1 MKVLRYCAQWV
12 AGPFSGAAGRDD
24 TAGGGEVDLSFSD
37 RDEAFREE
45 VQGFLDERL
54 TPEMRQAA
62 RRTTTV
68 FADKD
73 LAMAWQRILVD
84 KGWAVPAWPVEYG
97 GVDWSLT
104 QKYIFNEE
112 CAKAHAPG
120 LIPLGL
126 RMLAPVLFRYGTPEQ
141 KDYYLPRIL
150 SGEHYWCQGYSEP
163 GAGSDLSSLKTSAVK
178 DGDDYLVN
186 GTKIWTTHAH
196 FADHI
201 FCLVRTDNTGRPQAG
216 ITFLLI
222 PMDTAG
228 ITVDPIITLAGDHEV
243 NQVFFDDVRVP
254 QSNRVGPENEGWTV
268 AKYLL
273 EFERGGGGA
282 APRLKVALDE
292 LKAIA
297 GREHEGARPLMS
309 QPEFASRVHAVEIR
323 LRAQEFAELSN
334 LARLSRGE
342 SPGAGSSL
350 SKNSSVAIEQT
361 INALKLEAVQ
371 YYALPH
377 ANFISL
383 NGHDRPWVGPDYAET
398 VTPKYLNS
406 RAASVFGGSQEVQK
420 NIIAKAVL
428 GL

>member
-1 MKVLRYCAQWV
+1 M
-12 AGPFSGAAGRDD
+12 
-24 TAGGGEVDLSFSD
+24 DLTFSD
-37 RDEAFREE
+37 QDEAFREE
-45 VQGFLDERL
+45 VRAFLDARL
-54 TPEMRQAA
+54 SPEMREAA
-62 RRTTTV
+62 KRTTTV

-73 LAMAWQRILVD
+73 LAVRWQQILVE
-84 KGWAVPAWPVEYG
+84 KGWAVPAWPTEYG
-97 GVDWSLT
+97 GVEWSLT

-126 RMLAPVLFRYGTPEQ
+126 RMLAPVLFKYGTREQ

-163 GAGSDLSSLKTSAVK
+163 GAGSDLSSLKTRAVK
-178 DGDDYLVN
+178 DGDDYIVN

-201 FCLVRTDNTGRPQAG
+201 FCLVRTDSSGKPQAG

-222 PMDTAG
+222 PMNTPG

-243 NQVFFDDVRVP
+243 NQVFLEDVRVP
-254 QSNRVGPENEGWTV
+254 QENRVGPENQGWTV

-292 LKAIA
+292 LAAIA
-297 GREHEGARPLMS
+297 ARELEDGVALLHRDHFRRRLAM
-309 QPEFASRVHAVEIR
+309 VEIR
-323 LRAQEFAELSN
+323 LRAQEFTELSN
-334 LARLSRGE
+334 LARMSRGE
-342 SPGAGSSL
+342 SPGPGSSL
-350 SKNSSVAIEQT
+350 SKNNSVAIEQE
-361 INALKLEAVQ
+361 INTLKLEAVQ
-371 YYALPH
+371 YYALPN

-383 NGHDRPWVGPDYAET
+383 NGCEESWVGPEHAET
-398 VTPKYLNS
+398 ITPKYLNS
-406 RAASVFGGSQEVQK
+406 RAASIFGGSQEVQK
-420 NIIAKAVL
+420 NIIAKVVL

>member
-1 MKVLRYCAQWV
+1 MDL
-12 AGPFSGAAGRDD
+12 GF
-24 TAGGGEVDLSFSD
+24 TAE
-37 RDEAFREE
+37 DEAFRAE
-45 VQGFLDERL
+45 VRDFLARKL
-54 TPEMRQAA
+54 TPDMREAA

-68 FADKD
+68 FADKA
-73 LAMAWQRILVD
+73 LAMRWQKILVEQ
-84 KGWAVPAWPVEYG
+84 GWAVPAWPKEYG
-97 GVDWSLT
+97 GTDWTPT
-104 QKYIFNEE
+104 QKYVFGEE
-112 CAKAHAPG
+112 CARARAPG

-141 KDYYLPRIL
+141 KAYYLPRIL

-163 GAGSDLSSLKTSAVK
+163 GAGSDLSSLRTAAVL
-178 DGDDYLVN
+178 DGDHYVVN
-186 GTKIWTTHAH
+186 GTKIWTTHAQ

-201 FCLVRTDNTGRPQAG
+201 FCLVRTNPAARPQAG

-222 PMDTAG
+222 PMDTPG
-228 ITVDPIITLAGDHEV
+228 LTVEPIITLAGDHEV

-254 QSNRVGPENEGWTV
+254 VVNRVGPENEGWTV

-282 APRLKVALDE
+282 TPRLKVELGE

-297 GREHEGARPLMS
+297 ARETDRGVALLDDPGFRNRIAAL
-309 QPEFASRVHAVEIR
+309 EIR
-323 LRAQEFAELSN
+323 TSALEFAELAS

-342 SPGAGSSL
+342 SPGPASSL
-350 SKNSSVAIEQT
+350 AKNTSVDIEQQMNT
-361 INALKLEAVQ
+361 LKLEAIQ
-371 YYALPH
+371 HYGLPH

-383 NGHDRPWVGPDYAET
+383 NGHNEPWVGPEYAET
-398 VTPKYLNS
+398 VTARYLNS
-406 RAASVFGGSQEVQK
+406 RAASVFGGSREVQK

>member
-1 MKVLRYCAQWV
+1 M
-12 AGPFSGAAGRDD
+12 
-24 TAGGGEVDLSFSD
+24 DLEFSD

-45 VQGFLDERL
+45 VRAFLDERL
-54 TPEMRQAA
+54 TPEMREAV

-73 LAMAWQRILVD
+73 LAMTWQRILVD
-84 KGWAVPAWPVEYG
+84 KGWAVPSWPVEYG
-97 GVDWSLT
+97 GVDWTLT

-126 RMLAPVLFRYGTPEQ
+126 RMLAPVLFKYGTKEQ
-141 KDYYLPRIL
+141 KDYYLPKIL

-163 GAGSDLSSLKTSAVK
+163 GAGSDLSSLKTRAVK
-178 DGDDYLVN
+178 DGDDYIVN

-201 FCLVRTDNTGRPQAG
+201 FCLVRTDSSGKPQAG

-222 PMDTAG
+222 PMNTPG
-228 ITVDPIITLAGDHEV
+228 ITVEPIITLAGDHEV
-243 NQVFFDDVRVP
+243 NQVFFEDVRVP
-254 QSNRVGPENEGWTV
+254 QANRVGPENEGWTV

-282 APRLKVALDE
+282 APRLKVALEE
-292 LKAIA
+292 LKALA
-297 GREHEGARPLMS
+297 AKEQEDGAALIDEPWFRARLS
-309 QPEFASRVHAVEIR
+309 SLEIR
-323 LRAQEFAELSN
+323 LQAQEFAELAT
-334 LARLSRGE
+334 LARMSRGE
-342 SPGAGSSL
+342 SPGPASSL
-350 SKNSSVAIEQT
+350 SKNNSVAIEQ
-361 INALKLEAVQ
+361 ALTTLKVEAVH
-371 YYALPH
+371 YYGLPN

-383 NGHDRPWVGPDYAET
+383 NGCDGEWIGPDYAET
-398 VTPKYLNS
+398 AMPRYLNA
-406 RAASVFGGSQEVQK
+406 RAASIFGGSQEVQK
-420 NIIAKAVL
+420 NIIAKVVL

>member
-1 MKVLRYCAQWV
+1 MDLR
-12 AGPFSGAAGRDD
+12 FSPEDEQFRA
-24 TAGGGEVDLSFSD
+24 EV
-37 RDEAFREE
+37 RE
-45 VQGFLDERL
+45 FLDAKL
-54 TPEMRQAA
+54 TPDMREAA
-62 RRTTTV
+62 KKTTTV

-73 LAMAWQRILVD
+73 LAMRWQLILAE
-84 KGWAVPAWPVEYG
+84 KGWAVPAWPREYG
-97 GVDWSLT
+97 GTDWTPT
-104 QKYIFNEE
+104 QKYIFGEE

-126 RMLAPVLFRYGTPEQ
+126 RMLAPVMFKYGTEEQ
-141 KDYYLPRIL
+141 KSYYLPKML

-163 GAGSDLSSLKTSAVK
+163 GSGSDLSSLKTTAVK
-178 DGDDYLVN
+178 DGDDYIVN

-201 FCLVRTDNTGRPQAG
+201 FCLVRTNPGVKPQAG

-222 PMDTAG
+222 PMNTPG

-282 APRLKVALDE
+282 SPRLKVALDE

-297 GREHEGARPLMS
+297 QRERADGVPLFED
-309 QPEFASRVHAVEIR
+309 PGFRKRVAELEIR
-323 LRAQEFAELSN
+323 TAALEFAELVS
-334 LARLSRGE
+334 LARMSRGE
-342 SPGAGSSL
+342 SPGPGSSL
-350 SKNSSVAIEQT
+350 AKNTSVDIEQQLLT
-361 INALKLEAVQ
+361 LKLEAIQ
-371 YYALPH
+371 HYGLPH

-383 NGHDRPWVGPDYAET
+383 NGHNEPWVGPDYAET
-398 VTPKYLNS
+398 VTARYLNA
-406 RAASVFGGSQEVQK
+406 RAASVFGGSKEVQK

>member
-1 MKVLRYCAQWV
+1 MDLE
-12 AGPFSGAAGRDD
+12 FSKQ
-24 TAGGGEVDLSFSD
+24 
-37 RDEAFREE
+37 DEAFREE
-45 VQGFLDERL
+45 VRSFLDTHL
-54 TPEMRQAA
+54 TPEMREVVA
-62 RRTTTV
+62 RTTTV

-73 LAMAWQRILVD
+73 LAMRWQRILVE

-104 QKYIFNEE
+104 QKYIFSEE

-141 KDYYLPRIL
+141 KDHYLPRIL

-163 GAGSDLSSLKTSAVK
+163 GAGSDLSSLKTAAVK
-178 DGDDYLVN
+178 DGDDYVVN
-186 GTKIWTTHAH
+186 GTKIWTTHAQ

-201 FCLVRTDNTGRPQAG
+201 FCLVRTDNSGKPQAG

-222 PMDTAG
+222 PMSTPG
-228 ITVDPIITLAGDHEV
+228 ITVEPIITLAGDHEV

-292 LKAIA
+292 LKAVA
-297 GREHEGARPLMS
+297 EQEPAEGRALWEDPGFRG
-309 QPEFASRVHAVEIR
+309 RVSAVEIR
-323 LRAQEFAELSN
+323 LGALEFAELAN
-334 LARLSRGE
+334 LARMSRGE
-342 SPGAGSSL
+342 SPGPGSSL
-350 SKNSSVAIEQT
+350 AKNTSVAIEQE
-361 INALKLEAVQ
+361 INTLRLEAVQ
-371 YYALPH
+371 HYALPH

-383 NGHDRPWVGPDYAET
+383 NGHDEPWVGPGYAET
-398 VTPKYLNS
+398 ATARYLNS
-406 RAASVFGGSQEVQK
+406 RAASIFGGSQEVQK
-420 NIIAKAVL
+420 NIIAKVVL

>member
-1 MKVLRYCAQWV
+1 MDLR
-12 AGPFSGAAGRDD
+12 
-24 TAGGGEVDLSFSD
+24 FSD
-37 RDEAFREE
+37 EDEAFREE
-45 VQGFLDERL
+45 VRAFLDERL
-54 TPEMRQAA
+54 TPEMREAA

-73 LAMAWQRILVD
+73 LAMAWQRILVE
-84 KGWAVPAWPVEYG
+84 KGWAVPSWPVEYG
-97 GVDWSLT
+97 GVDWTLT

-112 CAKAHAPG
+112 CAKAHSPG

-126 RMLAPVLFRYGTPEQ
+126 RMLAPVLFKYGTPEQ
-141 KDYYLPRIL
+141 KDYYLPKIL

-163 GAGSDLSSLKTSAVK
+163 GAGSDLSGLKTRAVK
-178 DGDDYLVN
+178 DGDDYIVN

-201 FCLVRTDNTGRPQAG
+201 FCLVRTDASGKPQAG

-222 PMDTAG
+222 PMDTPG
-228 ITVDPIITLAGDHEV
+228 ITVDPIITIAGDHEV
-243 NQVFFDDVRVP
+243 NQVFFEDVRVP
-254 QSNRVGPENEGWTV
+254 QANRVGPENQGWTV

-297 GREHEGARPLMS
+297 AKEQEDGVALIDQPAFRARLS
-309 QPEFASRVHAVEIR
+309 SLEIR
-323 LRAQEFAELSN
+323 LQAQEFAELSN
-334 LARLSRGE
+334 LARMSRGE
-342 SPGAGSSL
+342 SPGPGSSL
-350 SKNSSVAIEQT
+350 SKNNSVAIEQALT
-361 INALKLEAVQ
+361 TLKLEAVH
-371 YYALPH
+371 YYGLPN

-383 NGHDRPWVGPDYAET
+383 NGYDEEWFGPDYAET
-398 VTPKYLNS
+398 AMPRYLNS
-406 RAASVFGGSQEVQK
+406 RAASIFGGSQEVQK
-420 NIIAKAVL
+420 NIIAKVVL